1 MINRNDASK
10 KRQGQST
17 IEYII
22 LVAAVIVIGL
32 LVAQQGGVFQRALN
46 ATVDTN
52 LNAMMNMADR
62 IFE

>member
-1 MINRNDASK
+1 MINRNDAR
-10 KRQGQST
+10 KRCQGQST
-17 IEYII
+17 VEYMI

-32 LVAQQGGVFQRALN
+32 LVAKEGGVFQRALN
-46 ATVDTN
+46 ATVDTS